1 MAWEHIIFSGI
12 FSGLVGAIL
21 WIIQKRGRIS
31 KAIAVVIF
39 IIATVGWNL
48 FDFKVLRSNK
58 GFGVEGTEFVISK
71 GDESLFLIIKHKD
84 PKLYDE
90 FKQKIMTLQKEG
102 KGHDI
107 IYGEVANQ
115 IISLTNQRIL
125 FAPDKELLSHI
136 NIIVKQ
142 LEHLQKE
149 SAEKCL
155 RFALPEMNKNIYD
168 LLDIAKSLPKAL
180 YLERS
185 QIDREMIIASYSERQ
200 YQSSAEDYILALQDL
215 ETIMLGMVHQYG
227 DDIALLDSVQSVN
240 ANKEKGCELLVDINK
255 RFLALP
261 PERAARLYRY
271 MMHQKQ

>member
-1 MAWEHIIFSGI
+1 MAWEHIVFSGI

-21 WIIQKRGRIS
+21 WVMQKKGKIS
-31 KAIAVVIF
+31 KTIAIVIF
-39 IIATVGWNL
+39 IVITVGWNL

-58 GFGVEGTEFVISK
+58 GFVIDETGFVISK
-71 GDESLFLIIKHKD
+71 GDESIFLIIKNKD

-90 FKQKIMTLQKEG
+90 FKQRIIALQKEG
-102 KGHDI
+102 RSHDI

-115 IISLTNQRIL
+115 IISLTNQRIS

-168 LLDIAKSLPKAL
+168 LLDMEKLFPKAL
-180 YLERS
+180 SIQRNKAN
-185 QIDREMIIASYSERQ
+185 REMIIASYSERQ
-200 YQSSAEDYILALQDL
+200 YQSTIEDYVLALQDL
-215 ETIMLGMVHQYG
+215 ETIMLEMVNQYG
-227 DDIALLDSVQSVN
+227 EDIALLDSVQSIN
-240 ANKEKGCELLVDINK
+240 ANQEKGCELLVDINK